1 MCGEQCDSRFSGIVE
16 RRWGMRSLAASFKLL
31 AKDIIIVFNGRRERG
46 KVAKVEVGEE
56 EKAPRWANEGT
67 DASPLSSTMNPARCS
82 TPTQLGLI
90 FGFCA

>member
-1 MCGEQCDSRFSGIVE
+1 MRGTVRLEVFGN
-16 RRWGMRSLAASFKLL
+16 RRTTLEKEESDRVAQVL
-31 AKDIIIVFNGRRERG
+31 AKDTIMVFDGRRERG
-46 KVAKVEVGEE
+46 KVAKVEVGEEE